1 MSTYGNNMIMG
12 NLNHMENSTIKF
24 IGNGNLLFVE
34 DGVKL
39 LDSDITFK
47 GSNSLVYLSSNKNSY
62 IVKVSINTACT
73 VFIGGNNYFNEET
86 LIVASESRN
95 VFIGNDCLL
104 SLGVTLRNADAHLIY
119 NLDTGERLNHT
130 KSIYIGD
137 HVWIGQ
143 NALLLKGS
151 IVGSGSVIGA
161 SSVISNK
168 RIMSNSIWAGNPVRK
183 IKGNIFWSG
192 ECVHSWDRDK
202 TYNNLSRQGYVPFKY
217 DSETMDIERF
227 EKELNSLTNVHERLE
242 FVKNTYVGKKNRM
255 FVS

>member
-1 MSTYGNNMIMG
+1 MSIHGDNIIMG
-12 NLNHMENSTIKF
+12 NVSDIENSTIKF

-39 LDSDITFK
+39 LDSNITFK
-47 GSNSLVYLSSNKNSY
+47 GSNSLVYLSSNRNSY
-62 IVKVSINTACT
+62 IVKISINNACT
-73 VFIGGNNYFNEET
+73 VFIGSNNYFNEET
-86 LIVASESRN
+86 LIVASESKN
-95 VFIGNDCLL
+95 VIIGNDCLL
-104 SLGVTLRNADAHLIY
+104 SLGVTFRNADAHLIY

-143 NALLLKGS
+143 NALLLKGA
-151 IVGSGSVIGA
+151 IVGSGSIIGA

-168 RIMSNSIWAGNPVRK
+168 KIMSNSIWAGNPVRK
-183 IKGNIFWSG
+183 IKENIFWSG

-202 TYNNLSRQGYVPFKY
+202 TYNNLFKKNLASFRD
-217 DSETMDIERF
+217 DSETINIDDFERN
-227 EKELNSLTNVHERLE
+227 LNSLTNVHQKLE
-242 FVKNTYVGKKNRM
+242 FLKDTYIGKKNRM